1 MVVASIECLYVEN
14 DALQEDGWIRL
25 DKAGTVTINGL
36 DGYAKTT
43 LLTGL
48 NMLDQKNENFADS
61 KIFNYSLSK
70 SSKEPKILNDLYRE
84 TYLKVLNPKNAKW
97 SLSEE
102 EYYHFVSK
110 IMRPKTILRDWN
122 LYIGYS
128 TICLSEGLDKNGS
141 IHTIDHNE
149 ELLVIQN
156 KYFKKAGISEKVKQY
171 TGDATKIIKK
181 LNLDFDLVFIDADK
195 ENYPLYFDLIIEK
208 VKPGGVII
216 ADNILWSGKI
226 LEKS

>member
-1 MVVASIECLYVEN
+1 M
-14 DALQEDGWIRL
+14 
-25 DKAGTVTINGL
+25 
-36 DGYAKTT
+36 
-43 LLTGL
+43 
-48 NMLDQKNENFADS
+48 KNFIDS

-70 SSKEPKILNDLYRE
+70 SSKEPKILNDLNRE
-84 TYLKVLNPKNAKW
+84 THLKILNPRMLSGHYQGRIL
-97 SLSEE
+97 SL
-102 EYYHFVSK
+102 VSK
-110 IMRPKTILRDWN
+110 IIKPKTVLEIGT
-122 LYIGYS
+122 YTGYS

-171 TGDATKIIKK
+171 TGDAIKIIKK

-195 ENYPLYFDLIIEK
+195 ENYPLYFDSIIEK

-226 LEKS
+226 LEKVEEEDYATKSIIEFNDKVNNDERVEVIILPIRDGLSLIRKI

>member
-1 MVVASIECLYVEN
+1 M
-14 DALQEDGWIRL
+14 
-25 DKAGTVTINGL
+25 
-36 DGYAKTT
+36 
-43 LLTGL
+43 
-48 NMLDQKNENFADS
+48 KNFVDS

-70 SSKEPKILNDLYRE
+70 SSKEPKILNDLNRE
-84 TYLKVLNPKNAKW
+84 THLKILNPRMLSGHYQGRIL
-97 SLSEE
+97 SLI
-102 EYYHFVSK
+102 SK
-110 IMRPKTILRDWN
+110 IIKPKTVLEIGT
-122 LYIGYS
+122 YTGYS

-226 LEKS
+226 LEKVEEEDYATKSIIEFNDKVNNDDRVETIILPIRDGLSLIRKI

>member
-1 MVVASIECLYVEN
+1 M
-14 DALQEDGWIRL
+14 
-25 DKAGTVTINGL
+25 
-36 DGYAKTT
+36 
-43 LLTGL
+43 
-48 NMLDQKNENFADS
+48 KNFIDS

-70 SSKEPKILNDLYRE
+70 SSKEPKILNDLNRE
-84 TYLKVLNPKNAKW
+84 THLKILNPRMLSGHYQGRIL
-97 SLSEE
+97 SL
-102 EYYHFVSK
+102 VSK
-110 IMRPKTILRDWN
+110 IIKPKKVLEIGT
-122 LYIGYS
+122 YTGYS

-156 KYFKKAGISEKVKQY
+156 KYFKKAGITEKVKQY

-195 ENYPLYFDLIIEK
+195 ENYPLYFDSIIEK

-226 LEKS
+226 LEKVEEEDYATKSIIEFNDKVKNDDRVETIILPIRDGLSLIRKI

>member
-1 MVVASIECLYVEN
+1 M
-14 DALQEDGWIRL
+14 
-25 DKAGTVTINGL
+25 
-36 DGYAKTT
+36 
-43 LLTGL
+43 
-48 NMLDQKNENFADS
+48 KNFIDS

-70 SSKEPKILNDLYRE
+70 SSKEPKILNDLNRE
-84 TYLKVLNPKNAKW
+84 THLKILNPRMLSGHYQGRIL
-97 SLSEE
+97 SL
-102 EYYHFVSK
+102 VSK
-110 IMRPKTILRDWN
+110 IIKPKTVLEIGT
-122 LYIGYS
+122 YTGYS

-195 ENYPLYFDLIIEK
+195 ENYPLYFDSIIEM

-226 LEKS
+226 LEKVEEEDYATKSIIEFNDKVKNDDRVETIILPIRDGLSLIRKI

>member
-1 MVVASIECLYVEN
+1 M
-14 DALQEDGWIRL
+14 
-25 DKAGTVTINGL
+25 
-36 DGYAKTT
+36 
-43 LLTGL
+43 
-48 NMLDQKNENFADS
+48 KNFIDS

-70 SSKEPKILNDLYRE
+70 STKEPKILNDLNRE
-84 TYLKVLNPKNAKW
+84 THLKILNPRMLSGHYQGRIL
-97 SLSEE
+97 SL
-102 EYYHFVSK
+102 VSK
-110 IMRPKTILRDWN
+110 IIKPKTVLEIGT
-122 LYIGYS
+122 YTGYS
-128 TICLSEGLDKNGS
+128 TICLSEGLDKNGN

-171 TGDATKIIKK
+171 TGDATKIVKK

-195 ENYPLYFDLIIEK
+195 ENYPLYFDSIIEK

-226 LEKS
+226 LEKVEEEDYATKSIIEFNDKVNNDDRVETIILPIRDGLSLIRKI

>member
-1 MVVASIECLYVEN
+1 
-14 DALQEDGWIRL
+14 
-25 DKAGTVTINGL
+25 
-36 DGYAKTT
+36 
-43 LLTGL
+43 
-48 NMLDQKNENFADS
+48 MLDQKMKNFIDS
-61 KIFNYSLSK
+61 KFLITLSK
-70 SSKEPKILNDLYRE
+70 SSKEPKILNDLNRE
-84 TYLKVLNPKNAKW
+84 THLKILNPRMLSGHYQGRIL
-97 SLSEE
+97 SL
-102 EYYHFVSK
+102 VSK
-110 IMRPKTILRDWN
+110 IIKPKTVLEIGT
-122 LYIGYS
+122 YTGYS

-226 LEKS
+226 LEKVEEEDYATQSIINFNNKIKNDERVEKIILPIRDGLSLIRKI

>member
-1 MVVASIECLYVEN
+1 M
-14 DALQEDGWIRL
+14 
-25 DKAGTVTINGL
+25 
-36 DGYAKTT
+36 
-43 LLTGL
+43 
-48 NMLDQKNENFADS
+48 KNFVDS

-70 SSKEPKILNDLYRE
+70 SSKEPKILNDLNRE
-84 TYLKVLNPKNAKW
+84 THLKILNPRMLSGHYQGRIL
-97 SLSEE
+97 SL
-102 EYYHFVSK
+102 VSK
-110 IMRPKTILRDWN
+110 IIKPKTVLEIGT
-122 LYIGYS
+122 YTGYS

-208 VKPGGVII
+208 VKPGGVVI

-226 LEKS
+226 LEKVEEEDYATKSIIEFNDKVNNDDRVETIILPIRDGLSLIRKI